1 MLFNSEIYL
10 FGFLPLVV
18 IFYFKIA
25 SLEDKNLKK
34 LFLIFSGIIF
44 YSWWKISFLPIIIF
58 SILCNYFAA
67 KYIKKTL
74 DKNKK
79 KLFLILSIS
88 FNVLILVIF
97 KYLDFLIKNINF
109 FLDSNFEK
117 FNIPFPLAISFITF
131 QTIAF
136 LIDVYD
142 DDCNNFNF
150 VNYTLFIIFFP
161 QLIAGPIVKFQYMI
175 NQFNDSSKN
184 KFIFQNFILGLIIL
198 FIGFLKKVLLAD
210 NLGIFVDAGY
220 QNADNLNFIEAWITT
235 LSFTFQFYFDFSGYI
250 DMATGSALMLNL
262 RLPVNF
268 DSPFKATS
276 VINFWRRWHITL
288 SNFLT
293 NYIYLAWATSV
304 KKMNFFKNSLIVLI
318 VFLIAG
324 LWHGPSWLFVIFG
337 VLHGI
342 GIIVNNLNK
351 EYLKLDFGTTINQ
364 ILTFLYINFTLIFF
378 RSENIFKSYEIIL
391 SMIGLNK
398 NSIQFNLSNFI
409 GEMNVENNY
418 KIFIFVLL
426 IISIVVCFAF
436 NNNNSLIE
444 KYFKDNLKS

>member
-1 MLFNSEIYL
+1 
-10 FGFLPLVV
+10 
-18 IFYFKIA
+18 
-25 SLEDKNLKK
+25 
-34 LFLIFSGIIF
+34 
-44 YSWWKISFLPIIIF
+44 
-58 SILCNYFAA
+58 
-67 KYIKKTL
+67 
-74 DKNKK
+74 
-79 KLFLILSIS
+79 
-88 FNVLILVIF
+88 
-97 KYLDFLIKNINF
+97 
-109 FLDSNFEK
+109 
-117 FNIPFPLAISFITF
+117 
-131 QTIAF
+131 
-136 LIDVYD
+136 
-142 DDCNNFNF
+142 
-150 VNYTLFIIFFP
+150 
-161 QLIAGPIVKFQYMI
+161 MI

-184 KFIFQNFILGLIIL
+184 KFIFQNFNLGLIIL

-210 NLGIFVDAGY
+210 NLGVFVDAGY

-250 DMATGSALMLNL
+250 EMATGSALMLNL

-293 NYIYLAWATSV
+293 NYIYLTWATSV

-337 VLHGI
+337 ALHGI
-342 GIIVNNLNK
+342 GIIVNNFNK
-351 EYLKLDFGTTINQ
+351 EYLKLDFGIAINQ
-364 ILTFLYINFTLIFF
+364 IFTFLYINFTLIFF

-391 SMIGLNK
+391 SLVGLNK

-436 NNNNSLIE
+436 NNSNSLIE